1 MDLKILQN
9 AVARFQTELFSAI
22 TTATYNGKS
31 YDNGQKAKEALIR
44 SQSLIMNIHECTKV
58 SVLASLNQAFDAKWE
73 VHPPVGFSSPELKI
87 YGLLKAK
94 NQDLVFLREERAPY
108 TIESGPNA
116 GARDSVGEKTTAT
129 SLVIGVRS
137 QMSSVDKNFDTLME
151 RAFAETLNLRLRTPV
166 LCMGEVYLLP
176 LRELDDQAML
186 ENTISF
192 KRKKVNIEKFIRIF
206 DAFSGRQSVN
216 VEDQYRYDASA
227 LVLIDLEKTPAKIIT
242 CGHDLA
248 SYGIAKEICLKFDK
262 IAPKDFDARLINNYK
277 KFHSI

>member
-1 MDLKILQN
+1 MDLKLLHN
-9 AVARFQTELFSAI
+9 AVERFQTELFSAI

-58 SVLASLNQAFDAKWE
+58 SVLASLNQAFEGKWE
-73 VHPPVGFSSPELKI
+73 VYPPVGASSPELKI

-116 GARDSVGEKTTAT
+116 GARDLVGEQTTAT

-192 KRKKVNIEKFIRIF
+192 KPRKVNIEKFIRIF
-206 DAFSGRQSVN
+206 DAFSGRKSVN

-227 LVLIDLEKTPAKIIT
+227 LVLIDLEENPAKIIT
-242 CGHDLA
+242 CGDDLI
-248 SYGIAKEICLKFDK
+248 SYGIPEKICSKFDK
-262 IAPKDFDARLINNYK
+262 VAPKDFDTRLISNYK